1 MKPAPIDFA
10 PATPGRALARSHA
23 LSWLALLAGGVL
35 CLGAVLAW
43 SALQAERRALAERDL
58 LAQRRA
64 LRPERVPRPAPA
76 IAPERLA
83 AVNAIVMQLN
93 LPWGALRE
101 AVAQAATPS
110 IGLLALEPDARKRSA
125 RLSAEAK
132 NAEAMIAY
140 VARLKREPLLASV
153 VLTHHDV
160 DEQDPNRALRFELL
174 LTWEPR

>member
-10 PATPGRALARSHA
+10 PANLGRTLARSHA
-23 LSWLALLAGGVL
+23 LTWLALLAACAL
-35 CLGAVLAW
+35 CLGALLAW
-43 SALQAERRALAERDL
+43 SALQAERRALAERA
-58 LAQRRA
+58 LAEQRRA
-64 LRPERVPRPAPA
+64 QRPERVPRPAPA

-101 AVAQAATPS
+101 AVARAATPS
-110 IGLLALEPDARKRSA
+110 IGLLALEPDARKHSA
-125 RLSAEAK
+125 RLVAEA
-132 NAEAMIAY
+132 NSAEAMIAY

-160 DEQDPNRALRFELL
+160 DEQDPNRSLRFELL
-174 LTWEPR
+174 LAWEAR